1 MEKQFKMIVQ
11 FKFAWGLI
19 FTATTLLYSIVS
31 LILGETTI
39 EISLIWKFVAMTV
52 LLTLIH
58 FLVYGE
64 YIFKSQS
71 SLKKVIVHFI
81 LCYIVLFVF
90 SHIFNWIQ
98 VMNIQSIGIF
108 TISYSLLYL
117 SISASLFFYYKLTGE
132 RLNNRLKE
140 YKERK
145 RRID

>member
-1 MEKQFKMIVQ
+1 MEKGFKMIVQ

-31 LILGETTI
+31 LILGERTI
-39 EISLIWKFVAMTV
+39 EISLIWKFVAMTL

-64 YIFKSQS
+64 YILKSQS
-71 SLKKVIVHFI
+71 PLNKVIVHFT
-81 LCYIVLFVF
+81 LCYMVLFVF
-90 SHIFNWIQ
+90 SYLFDWIQ
-98 VMNIQSIGIF
+98 AMNIQSIGIF

-117 SISASLFFYYKLTGE
+117 SISSSLFFYYKITGE

-140 YKERK
+140 YKKRK
-145 RRID
+145 GRID

>member
-31 LILGETTI
+31 LILGKTTI

-58 FLVYGE
+58 FLIYGE
-64 YIFKSQS
+64 YIFKSLS
-71 SLKKVIVHFI
+71 SQKKVIIHFT
-81 LCYIVLFVF
+81 LCYMVLFVF
-90 SHIFNWIQ
+90 SYLFNWIQ

-117 SISASLFFYYKLTGE
+117 SISSSLFFYYKLTGE

>member
-1 MEKQFKMIVQ
+1 MEKQFKIIVQ

-31 LILGETTI
+31 LISGEKTI
-39 EISLIWKFVAMTV
+39 EISLLWKFVAMTL

-64 YIFKSQS
+64 YIFRSLSSQ
-71 SLKKVIVHFI
+71 KKVIIHFT
-81 LCYIVLFVF
+81 LCYMVLFVF
-90 SHIFNWIQ
+90 SYLFNWIQ
-98 VMNIQSIGIF
+98 AMNIQSIGIF

>member
-1 MEKQFKMIVQ
+1 MGKYFKIIVQ

-19 FTATTLLYSIVS
+19 FTAATLLYSVIS
-31 LILGETTI
+31 LALGETSI
-39 EISLIWKFVAMTV
+39 EISLLWKFVVMTL

-64 YIFKSQS
+64 YILKSLS
-71 SLKKVIVHFI
+71 SQKKIIIHFT
-81 LCYIVLFVF
+81 LCYIVLLIF
-90 SHIFNWIQ
+90 SYLFNWIQ
-98 VMNIQSIGIF
+98 AMNVKSLGIF

-117 SISASLFFYYKLTGE
+117 SISSSLFLYYKITGE
-132 RLNNRLKE
+132 ELNNKLKE

>member
-39 EISLIWKFVAMTV
+39 EISLIWKFVAMTL

-64 YIFKSQS
+64 YIFKSLS
-71 SLKKVIVHFI
+71 SQKKVIIHFI
-81 LCYIVLFVF
+81 LCYIVLLVF
-90 SHIFNWIQ
+90 SYLFNWIQ
-98 VMNIQSIGIF
+98 VINIQSFGIF

-117 SISASLFFYYKLTGE
+117 SISSSLFFYYKITGE
-132 RLNNRLKE
+132 KLNNRLKE
-140 YKERK
+140 FKERK

>member
-31 LILGETTI
+31 LILGERSI

-71 SLKKVIVHFI
+71 PLKKIIVHFI
-81 LCYIVLFVF
+81 LCYMVLFVF
-90 SHIFNWIQ
+90 SYIFNWIQ
-98 VMNIQSIGIF
+98 DMNIQSIGIF